1 MKLTNFCRLNHKIT
15 AVKQLFTVLLFF
27 VAITIIQAQK
37 PGAMRDISEP
47 ESSEADALCGPL
59 KMVTIC
65 TAHLDSIELFYVKGM
80 GMQLTGP
87 YALTKEQEKMQKR
100 LFDINGNYKLY
111 LLERKNVPENI
122 KIRVLLVSKNNP
134 LIHKSYN
141 AREMGP
147 FTLGFPNANQEKLD
161 KELRELGFSTMAPMQ
176 AAMLSKPDGTKYKY
190 LETIYK
196 APEFVHVV
204 GIERGNGMPQLAPYD
219 SATLKG
225 GPGYSAQI
233 VTGISNPMIQFYTYV
248 LGWEMRRDN
257 EWKTGEG
264 SALGIEAGVP
274 FRFSILYA
282 KGARSGHILLMDFA
296 DGKKIDTY
304 APPQIP
310 NRGIGMY
317 SFETKSIEEVAE
329 RAKEKRL
336 RILQAPIVHEDA
348 VLGKVKAMTLVA
360 PNGVMVEIY
369 QR

>member
-1 MKLTNFCRLNHKIT
+1 MKKCLTGL
-15 AVKQLFTVLLFF
+15 LLF
-27 VAITIIQAQK
+27 VITISLPAQK
-37 PGAMRDISEP
+37 PGALRDISEP

-59 KMVTIC
+59 KIITIC
-65 TAHLDSIELFYVKGM
+65 TAYLDSLELFYVKGM
-80 GMQLTGP
+80 GMQLSGP
-87 YALTKEQEKMQKR
+87 FSLTKEQEKMQKR

-161 KELRELGFSTMAPMQ
+161 KELRALGFTTMAPMQ

-196 APEFVHVV
+196 APEFVHIV

-233 VTGISNPMIQFYTYV
+233 VTGMSNPMIQFYTYV

-264 SALGIEAGVP
+264 SALGIEAGIP

-282 KGARSGHILLMDFA
+282 KGARSGHILLMDFT
-296 DGKKIDTY
+296 DGKKIESNTP
-304 APPQIP
+304 AQIP

-317 SFETKSIEEVAE
+317 SFETKNIQEVLE
-329 RAKEKRL
+329 RAKEKKL
-336 RILQAPIVHEDA
+336 RVLQNPIIHEDA
-348 VLGKVKAMTLVA
+348 ILGKVTAMTLLA

-369 QR
+369 QK